1 VLIVGTRGVAVIV
14 PGNTICDQ
22 RSSSSASVTSID
34 GSGPPRSRA
43 AWRRVATNRSSESM
57 VSMSRIR
64 TYAAWHPP
72 KARSSRSTCCPVT
85 ELPTRRGGRA
95 FNPFAPPS
103 IKGRR
108 LSDPEVPTKL
118 AHLSVIRA
126 GLAIAHSVSVHAS
139 LVGSGIGGA
148 DTGIFGVCLCW
159 WNAEGCQC
167 YG

>member
-1 VLIVGTRGVAVIV
+1 MYRAATFFAARAAYSWRARVA
-14 PGNTICDQ
+14 
-22 RSSSSASVTSID
+22 A
-34 GSGPPRSRA
+34 RSRWSRCRA
-43 AWRRVATNRSSESM
+43 FGLARPGIRPRRDLHVLLVIPLQSCRLAG
-57 VSMSRIR
+57 
-64 TYAAWHPP
+64 
-72 KARSSRSTCCPVT
+72 
-85 ELPTRRGGRA
+85 GGRA
-95 FNPFAPPS
+95 FNPFRMAPPS

-167 YG
+167 YGYCRRHAY